1 MNYFLSIIMIVLILI
16 VESWSGIKNDFSS
29 WQLRKKELA
38 KDSKKAKLDLDRLKY
53 RASVVT
59 LQVFILVLLYIGLYN
74 LAGKLGIKSLDR
86 FLLLTIW
93 FMASN
98 MIAKTKF
105 ISAKVNDWYKIIE
118 PKLYSFFG
126 AFSRLNSYL
135 SLTSLSN
142 LAIFTQRDSIDS
154 IDELNFLIE
163 NSPHV
168 INDSQ
173 AKAIASSLGFFD
185 KKVKDVMVEIDEV
198 FSVEPGDVLGPLR
211 IDELHKTG
219 HSHFPVMTENNHILG
234 MIDIHQLANLE
245 VRDTLKARDMMRKEM
260 LKLNNNDLLETA
272 LSEMIQSKNFIA
284 IVENS
289 HLQPVGIISI
299 KDIIPELLGR

>member
-1 MNYFLSIIMIVLILI
+1 MNYFLSILIIILILI

-29 WQLRKKELA
+29 WQLRKKEQA

-59 LQVFILVLLYIGLYN
+59 LQIFILLILYV
-74 LAGKLGIKSLDR
+74 GIYSLTNKMQIKPLDR
-86 FLLLTIW
+86 FLLVIGL
-93 FMASN
+93 FLSSN
-98 MIAKTKF
+98 LIAKTKF
-105 ISAKVNDWYKIIE
+105 LSAKVNSWYKIIE
-118 PKLYSFFG
+118 PKLYSFF
-126 AFSRLNSYL
+126 RLFNRVNSYL

-142 LAIFTQRDSIDS
+142 LASFAQRDNIDS
-154 IDELNFLIE
+154 LDELNFLIE

-185 KKVKDVMVEIDEV
+185 KKIKDVMVEIDEV
-198 FSVEPGDVLGPLR
+198 FSVEPDDILGPLR

-219 HSHFPVMTENNHILG
+219 HSNFPVMTENNHIIG

-245 VRDTLKARDMMRKEM
+245 VRDTLKARDLMRKEM
-260 LKLNNNDLLETA
+260 LKLSQNDLLETA
-272 LSEMIQSKNFIA
+272 LSEMIQSKTFIA
-284 IVENS
+284 IVENRQA
-289 HLQPVGIISI
+289 QPVGIISI
-299 KDIIPELLGR
+299 KDIIPELLGH